1 MSDAPGASMPID
13 RDTAIDMAVY
23 SGNLLYTRRDDRH
36 FLAMTLIIS
45 SLFELAGEGNE
56 TLERFDNG
64 FSAIMGPRTGRTV
77 AFSWENGCI
86 ARAVRNIIVHG
97 LSLDRRQRMNFN
109 SRDRASIVS
118 LGFIPASIGKG
129 HEYVYDVTLVGE
141 GQYIIHFSP
150 SAFWPY
156 VQQWFESRDPL

>member
-1 MSDAPGASMPID
+1 MTRQALRCRLTETP
-13 RDTAIDMAVY
+13 RLTWR
-23 SGNLLYTRRDDRH
+23 YTRAICCTPGEMIGT
-36 FLAMTLIIS
+36 FWTMTLIIS
-45 SLFELAGEGNE
+45 SLFELVGEGHE